1 MTFDLPGTHK
11 QVLTEKFAA
20 EQRFHQFIAL
30 AFVLLLAAM
39 LPGQAFAQSGGEMA
53 LNFPIIDK
61 FFCGFITYTQS
72 KLAPY
77 VAVLVIVIG
86 VVGHWLGATKVWGT
100 ILYVAIG
107 LGIISMAGKMI
118 VQAMGGTSALS
129 SSCSA
134 FAGA

>member
-1 MTFDLPGTHK
+1 MTFDLPGTHQ
-11 QVLTEKFAA
+11 QVLTQRFAA

-39 LPGQAFAQSGGEMA
+39 LPGQAFAADGEMA